1 MKNIIAAI
9 ALLFFGNFDFL
20 EDQNTTNKRIFYF
33 TASWCGPCKNFKDKE
48 IPKLKSFGLSSSEAN
63 DDTLSNI
70 EIYDIDLHKDFYE
83 QLKKDSRVVPLFIF
97 LNDEGIEYSRLTG
110 YQSAENIFKLWN
122 QRSGL
127 DFKN

>member
-1 MKNIIAAI
+1 MKNIITAI

-97 LNDEGIEYSRLTG
+97 LNDEGIEYARLTG

-122 QRSGL
+122 QKSGL

>member
-20 EDQNTTNKRIFYF
+20 EDQNTTNKRIIYF

>member
-97 LNDEGIEYSRLTG
+97 LNDEGIEYARLTG

-122 QRSGL
+122 QKSGL